1 MDLTVLYID
10 NHLIGVWKPA
20 GLLTQG
26 DRTGDPNL
34 LDEVKAWLARTY
46 AKPGNVFVGLLHRLD
61 RQVAGVVLFAR
72 TSKAAS
78 RMSEQFRER
87 RVNKIYWA
95 LVQGRLT
102 PADGA
107 LKHFIEARGPGQPVI
122 AHSTAGVGRKEAKL
136 SYRTLW
142 CDTDATGVELRLETG
157 RKHQIRVQF
166 SRVGH
171 PILGDVR
178 YRASRAFAGPG
189 IALVAKR
196 LEFIHPVSKQPVRI
210 EVPSELCPLAKW
222 LADSARDGRN
232 R

>member
-1 MDLTVLYID
+1 
-10 NHLIGVWKPA
+10 
-20 GLLTQG
+20 
-26 DRTGDPNL
+26 
-34 LDEVKAWLARTY
+34 VKGWLARTY
-46 AKPGNVFVGLLHRLD
+46 GKPGNVFVGLLHRLD

-87 RVNKIYWA
+87 RVDKIYWA

-102 PADGA
+102 CADGS
-107 LKHFIEARGPGQPVI
+107 LKHFIEARGPGLPVI
-122 AHSTAGVGRKEAKL
+122 AHSAPGLGRKEAKL

-142 CDTDATGVELRLETG
+142 LEADATGVEVTLETG
-157 RKHQIRVQF
+157 RKHQIRAQF
-166 SRVGH
+166 SRAGH

-178 YRASRAFAGPG
+178 YRAKQAFAGSG

-196 LEFIHPVSKQPVRI
+196 LAFIHPVSKQAIQI
-210 EVPSELCPLAKW
+210 EVPNELCPLAQSH
-222 LADSARDGRN
+222 ARAVRDGRN